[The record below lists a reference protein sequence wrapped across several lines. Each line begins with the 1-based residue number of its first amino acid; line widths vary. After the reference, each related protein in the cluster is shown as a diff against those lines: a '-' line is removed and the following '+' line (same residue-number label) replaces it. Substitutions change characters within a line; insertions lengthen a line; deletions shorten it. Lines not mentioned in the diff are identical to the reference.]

1 MKRLC
6 FYIFI
11 IASTLFLIGCTPIG
25 IVYTHTKTPL
35 DTNMSQTIATGKHAE
50 GDIKHLSIPLG
61 GSNTIDVMWSSN
73 AIGDIAKKNGIET
86 IYFADL
92 EVRRILY
99 IWNQYTVHVY
109 GK

>member
-1 MKRLC
+1 
-6 FYIFI
+6 
-11 IASTLFLIGCTPIG
+11 
-25 IVYTHTKTPL
+25 V
-35 DTNMSQTIATGKHAE
+35 
-50 GDIKHLSIPLG
+50 G
-61 GSNTIDVMWSSN
+61 GRNTIDVMWSSN

-99 IWNQYTVHVY
+99 IWNQYTVHIY